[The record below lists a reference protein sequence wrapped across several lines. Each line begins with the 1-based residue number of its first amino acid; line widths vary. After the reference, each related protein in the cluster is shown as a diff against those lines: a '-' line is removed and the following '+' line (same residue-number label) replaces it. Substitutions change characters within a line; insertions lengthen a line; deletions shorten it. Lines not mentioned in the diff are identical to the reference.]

1 MKKKKAP
8 GLLRLRVI
16 FILSVAL
23 VLFVTIV
30 AVILIAY
37 ILAFAGVLNTTNLE
51 ENWFFLTSM
60 FILASVLIGLF
71 LTFCTSKIVMKPI
84 NSIIEGMDRLS
95 NGDYTV
101 RIKIGKYGEMKHLSD
116 GFNNLANELENTEIL
131 RSDFINNFS
140 HELKTPVV
148 SISGLIKL
156 LNSEDISEEK
166 RKEYLKIIE
175 EEASRLSTMTT
186 NVLMLSKIENQSILY
201 DKKEFNLSEEIR
213 TCVLLLENKWM
224 KKNLESSLDFDEFNY
239 FGSEDLL
246 KQVWINLID
255 NAINFSYEGTELII
269 SISQNKENTT
279 VEVTNF
285 GEEISQENKEK
296 IFNKFYQVD
305 TTHSS
310 EGNGIGLSIVKHIVD
325 LHLGEI
331 EVNCEKGKTTFRV
344 ILPM

>member
-1 MKKKKAP
+1 
-8 GLLRLRVI
+8 
-16 FILSVAL
+16 
-23 VLFVTIV
+23 
-30 AVILIAY
+30 
-37 ILAFAGVLNTTNLE
+37 
-51 ENWFFLTSM
+51 
-60 FILASVLIGLF
+60 
-71 LTFCTSKIVMKPI
+71 
-84 NSIIEGMDRLS
+84 
-95 NGDYTV
+95 
-101 RIKIGKYGEMKHLSD
+101 
-116 GFNNLANELENTEIL
+116 
-131 RSDFINNFS
+131 
-140 HELKTPVV
+140 
-148 SISGLIKL
+148 
-156 LNSEDISEEK
+156 
-166 RKEYLKIIE
+166 
-175 EEASRLSTMTT
+175 
-186 NVLMLSKIENQSILY
+186 
-201 DKKEFNLSEEIR
+201 
-213 TCVLLLENKWM
+213 M
-224 KKNLESSLDFDEFNY
+224 KKNLELSLDFYEFNY

-255 NAINFSYEGTELII
+255 NAIKFSYEGTELII

>member
-1 MKKKKAP
+1 MA
-8 GLLRLRVI
+8 
-16 FILSVAL
+16 
-23 VLFVTIV
+23 
-30 AVILIAY
+30 
-37 ILAFAGVLNTTNLE
+37 
-51 ENWFFLTSM
+51 
-60 FILASVLIGLF
+60 
-71 LTFCTSKIVMKPI
+71 
-84 NSIIEGMDRLS
+84 
-95 NGDYTV
+95 
-101 RIKIGKYGEMKHLSD
+101 
-116 GFNNLANELENTEIL
+116 
-131 RSDFINNFS
+131 
-140 HELKTPVV
+140 
-148 SISGLIKL
+148 
-156 LNSEDISEEK
+156 
-166 RKEYLKIIE
+166 KEYLKIIE

-201 DKKEFNLSEEIR
+201 DKKDFNLSEEIR

-224 KKNLESSLDFDEFNY
+224 KKNLELSLDFDEFNY

-255 NAINFSYEGTELII
+255 NAIKFSYEGTELII